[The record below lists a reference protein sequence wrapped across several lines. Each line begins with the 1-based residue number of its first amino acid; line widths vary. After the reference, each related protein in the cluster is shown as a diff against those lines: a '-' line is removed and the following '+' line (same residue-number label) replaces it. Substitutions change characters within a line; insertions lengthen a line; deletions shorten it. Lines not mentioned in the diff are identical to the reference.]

1 MVKTK
6 KRKIQSQSAS
16 LFGINDCHKP
26 IKNTKKNY
34 AFNKKTKQFNMSTVS
49 KPYNYPNIIL
59 FPHKLGQTK
68 HGVDKAPK
76 YLNEFV
82 NHDTHK
88 VTQVKNYDDLFKNLN
103 ALYNAN
109 KKINGK
115 RINIGGDHS
124 MAIATIGYT
133 MNKYPNAKVIYFDSH
148 ADLNTYNASGSK
160 HYHGM
165 PLSFVTGLDSDK
177 KFKFIKNKLK
187 FDNLLYIG
195 GRCWDIFERDE
206 ALKHNIRFLE
216 PKDINNHFTDSMN
229 KILDFVGD
237 SPVHISFDVDSIDP
251 KYIPSTGT
259 PVKHGIELKNAIKIL
274 DNLNNNSNIV
284 NMDITELNMDLGS
297 SSDAEKSGK
306 NTVELFSRFLN

>member
-6 KRKIQSQSAS
+6 KRKIQSQSKS

-26 IKNTKKNY
+26 LRNTKKSY
-34 AFNKKTKQFNMSTVS
+34 AFNKKIKPYKMSLVS
-49 KPYNYPNIIL
+49 KPYNYPNIIR

-68 HGVDKAPK
+68 HGVDKAPEYLDK
-76 YLNEFV
+76 YI

-88 VTQVKNYDDLFKNLN
+88 ITCVKNHGNLFKNIA

-109 KKINGK
+109 NKITGK

-124 MAIATIGYT
+124 MAIATIAYT
-133 MNKYPNAKVIYFDSH
+133 MNKHPGAKVIYFDSH
-148 ADLNTYNASGSK
+148 ADLNTYAASGSK

-165 PLSFVTGLDSDK
+165 PLSFVTGLDTDK

-187 FDNLLYIG
+187 FNNLLYIG

-206 ALKHNIRFLE
+206 VLKHNIRFLE
-216 PKDINNHFTDSMN
+216 PKDINNHFAESMN
-229 KILDFVGD
+229 KILDFVGN

-259 PVKHGIELKNAIKIL
+259 PVKHGILLQNAIKIL

-284 NMDITELNMDLGS
+284 NMDITELNMDLGTA
-297 SSDAEKSGK
+297 SDAEKSGK
-306 NTVELFSRFLN
+306 NTVELFKKFLD